1 MRTLFLLFFSMVCA
15 VITVSPAASAVEDDA
30 RLLKIVALSRH
41 GVRSPTQDAKT
52 LSLWSER
59 IWPQWPVER
68 GRLTARGARLVSA
81 MWADLRGVLLNYGL
95 LPDAVCPPP
104 GAVFVRADIDQR
116 TRATAQALLEGL
128 APGCTQGYA
137 VADAEPDPL
146 FHPVKAGLYAFD
158 PADAAKSILSMT
170 DGGLDRLQ
178 EDFAGPLALIDQ
190 LSAPPAPALCS
201 RFGLPPQ
208 CRLSDIPNSVSVSPD
223 GRTVG
228 LAGGLGI
235 ASSMAEIFLL
245 EYGQWPGSPAGWGQV
260 DGVTLKQAL
269 PVHSR
274 IFDVVN
280 RAPLVAWA
288 RGSALL
294 TEMSAALT
302 GTHYDQ
308 RLNAASLVVFV
319 GHDTNISN
327 LGALLGVNW
336 QARGYPLNDIPP
348 AGVLL
353 LELWGR
359 GDRREVRVRFYA
371 QPPEA
376 LHAPFAEEK
385 SALCAVPY
393 RQADVTSTARS
404 LKGHGEFP
412 AGNEFSVNP
421 RLHAPEA
428 AEVFAPPVVGAARF
442 ELADFQRLV
451 RKKTDGAPLAPRQV
465 PRLHPGREVQ
475 K

>member
-1 MRTLFLLFFSMVCA
+1 MRTLHLLFSGLICVILMASPVAGA
-15 VITVSPAASAVEDDA
+15 VADEA
-30 RLLKIVALSRH
+30 RPLKIVALSRH
-41 GVRSPTQDAKT
+41 GVRSPTQAPET
-52 LSLWSER
+52 LALWSER
-59 IWPQWPVER
+59 LWPRWPVER
-68 GRLTARGARLVSA
+68 GHLTPRGARLVTA
-81 MWADLRGVLLNYGL
+81 MWADLRGTLLNCGL
-95 LPDAVCPPP
+95 LPDAACPPP
-104 GAVFVRADIDQR
+104 GTIFVRADTDQR
-116 TRATAQALLEGL
+116 TRATAHALLEGL
-128 APGCTQGYA
+128 TPGCAQGYA

-158 PADAAKSILSMT
+158 PAAAAKSVLGMT

-178 EDFAGPLALIDQ
+178 EDLAAPLALIER
-190 LSAPPAPALCS
+190 LSAPPSAKLCS

-208 CRLSDIPNSVSVSPD
+208 CRLSEIPNSVSISPE
-223 GRTVG
+223 GRSVG

-235 ASSMAEIFLL
+235 ASSLAEIFLL
-245 EYGQWPGSPAGWGQV
+245 EYGQWPGSAAAWGQV
-260 DGVTLKQAL
+260 DGATLRQTQ

-288 RGSALL
+288 RGSSLL
-294 TEMSAALT
+294 TEMTAALT

-319 GHDTNISN
+319 GHDTNIAN

-336 QARGYPLNDIPP
+336 QAGGYPPNDIPP
-348 AGVLL
+348 AGVLF

-376 LHAPFAEEK
+376 LHAPFAEETRPLAP
-385 SALCAVPY
+385 SGRGDATSPAQSP
-393 RQADVTSTARS
+393 DVR
-404 LKGHGEFP
+404 GEFAADDAP
-412 AGNEFSVNP
+412 SVNP
-421 RLHAPEA
+421 RLHAPA
-428 AEVFAPPVVGAARF
+428 AANVYAPPVVGAARF
-442 ELADFQRLV
+442 ALADFLRMV
-451 RKKTDGAPLAPRQV
+451 REKTAGAPLAPRRV
-465 PRLHPGREVQ
+465 PHLHSGREVR